1 MNEFTIKKITEI
13 GFLPNITKEYYFKS
27 KKYNALFLYQDR
39 TYELWGSASEFRRE
53 IDALESM
60 GFQRVRD
67 HPSI

>member
-39 TYELWGSASEFRRE
+39 TYELYGTYSEFAGE
-53 IDALESM
+53 LGILKSM
-60 GFQRVRD
+60 GFQKRGK
-67 HPSI
+67 